1 MTPEVLEAL
10 AQLDPPDDSEVDNPE
25 ITAITEG
32 AELQDELLK
41 KCRDFNM
48 AQGMLGRNVHFD
60 KIVLIINRLSPE
72 NPLKKLFFA
81 DLRIRNR
88 HGII

>member
-41 KCRDFNM
+41 
-48 AQGMLGRNVHFD
+48 NVE
-60 KIVLIINRLSPE
+60 ISIW
-72 NPLKKLFFA
+72 LKA
-81 DLRIRNR
+81 C
-88 HGII
+88 